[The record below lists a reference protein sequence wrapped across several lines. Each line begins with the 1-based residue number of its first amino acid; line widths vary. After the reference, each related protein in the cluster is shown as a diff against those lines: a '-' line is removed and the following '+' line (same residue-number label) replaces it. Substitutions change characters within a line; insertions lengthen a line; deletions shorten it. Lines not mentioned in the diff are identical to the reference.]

1 MYNLVKYLTCEINDF
16 LLILRNS
23 KSWFQAHQQW
33 MQADATNTCN
43 FCGKTSGSYKDLQ
56 KHIRTH
62 TGERPYPCR
71 YCAKAFKDPS
81 SRLRHE
87 RQLHAVISNLW
98 WVYLQIKFEN
108 YLQVWIECGN
118 QPTCSFCG
126 KTSGTLKDLQKH
138 MLTHTNE
145 RPYPC
150 RHCPKSFKDPS
161 NRVKHERHVHEGI
174 PYGKKKDMNPNF
186 L

>member
-1 MYNLVKYLTCEINDF
+1 MVLNV
-16 LLILRNS
+16 
-23 KSWFQAHQQW
+23 
-33 MQADATNTCN
+33 
-43 FCGKTSGSYKDLQ
+43 
-56 KHIRTH
+56 
-62 TGERPYPCR
+62 
-71 YCAKAFKDPS
+71 
-81 SRLRHE
+81 
-87 RQLHAVISNLW
+87 
-98 WVYLQIKFEN
+98 LQINSQN
-108 YLQVWIECGN
+108 YLQVVWFDSQE

-150 RHCPKSFKDPS
+150 RHCPKTFKDPS

-174 PYGKKKDMNPNF
+174 PYGKKKDQNQI